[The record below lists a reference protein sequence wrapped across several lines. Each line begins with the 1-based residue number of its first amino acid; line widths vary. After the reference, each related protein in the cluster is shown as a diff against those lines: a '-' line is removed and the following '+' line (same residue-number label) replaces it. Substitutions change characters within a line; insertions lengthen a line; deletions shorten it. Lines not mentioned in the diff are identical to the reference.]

1 MADDRTNVDRGYDD
15 CIARLMELLPEHGRR
30 LLLEL
35 DEYVGERLVEFEHA
49 GFELAR
55 RTSPL
60 VDYWETSSERP
71 EAPDDELSATA
82 NIVLRFDHPRLTPA
96 DCELVI
102 AIVKHLER
110 RD

>member
-1 MADDRTNVDRGYDD
+1 MADDRTEADRGYDD
-15 CIARLMELLPEHGRR
+15 CIDRLMELLPEDGRR

-35 DEYVGERLVEFEHA
+35 DEYDGERLVEFEHA

-60 VDYWETSSERP
+60 VDYWETSAERRD
-71 EAPDDELSATA
+71 EQDDELSANG
-82 NIVLRFDHPRLTPA
+82 NIILRFDHPRLTPA